1 MKCLAETKP
10 HYEIKFTKDA
20 KDDVGGLD
28 GSVKGALKKVL
39 EKKLC
44 VNPQDYGTPLRA
56 PLVNFHKHEFANHR
70 IVYRIYPEQ
79 NLVVVCAVGSRKGR
93 DAADVYTQLQKVV
106 DSGRLAA
113 QVVQVLTVLGITKP
127 K

>member
-20 KDDVGGLD
+20 RADVGGLD
-28 GSVKGALKKVL
+28 GSVKLSLRKVL
-39 EKKLC
+39 EKKIA
-44 VNPQDYGTPLRA
+44 VNPNDYGTPLRA
-56 PLVNFHKHEFANHR
+56 PLVHFHKHEFADHR
-70 IVYRIYPEQ
+70 IVYRIYSEM
-79 NLVVVCAVGSRKGR
+79 NLVVVCAVGPRKRG
-93 DAADVYTQLQKVV
+93 DASDVYSQLEKVR

-113 QVVQVLTVLGITKP
+113 QILAALELVKTKS